1 MRFSLMLVPLCH
13 PIPDFL
19 GASSGSSP
27 GINPSV
33 GAWHCIREPLQDSL
47 FSAFIG
53 PSLVCSKVKLLSRV
67 RLLVTLWTIPPRFL
81 CPWDIPGNNIG
92 VGCHFLLQ
100 GISPTQGLNLGLL
113 HCRQTLYRLR
123 HQRLYMFWSKLNIS
137 NSLSLGCLFIS
148 GFSK

>member
-67 RLLVTLWTIPPRFL
+67 
-81 CPWDIPGNNIG
+81 
-92 VGCHFLLQ
+92 
-100 GISPTQGLNLGLL
+100 
-113 HCRQTLYRLR
+113 
-123 HQRLYMFWSKLNIS
+123 
-137 NSLSLGCLFIS
+137 
-148 GFSK
+148 